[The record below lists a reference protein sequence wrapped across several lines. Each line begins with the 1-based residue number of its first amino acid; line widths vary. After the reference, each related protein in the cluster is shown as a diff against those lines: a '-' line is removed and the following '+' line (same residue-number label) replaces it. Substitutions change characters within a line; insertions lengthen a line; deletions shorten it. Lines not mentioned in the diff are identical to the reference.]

1 MEILGTD
8 RVVLRELTAEDAPFI
23 FELVNDPDWILY
35 IGDRGIR
42 TLGDA
47 CGYIEKLRAGHARHG
62 FGLYLVER
70 RSDHLPLGICGLLK
84 RDHFEDPDIGFA
96 FLPQFRGH
104 GYGREAAEAT
114 LAWGRAVHGM
124 RRIVAITVPENA
136 ASIRLLERIGLRF
149 ERTIE
154 DGDELVNLYATE
166 D

>member
-42 TLGDA
+42 TLADA
-47 CGYIEKLRAGHARHG
+47 CGYIEKLRSGHARHG

-70 RSDHLPLGICGLLK
+70 RSDRAPLGICGLLK

-149 ERTIE
+149 ERTIK

-166 D
+166 G